1 MNANAN
7 ANAHTVHT
15 QILKKKTSTIRAK
28 RIPTDGRRRGGT
40 VHFSPR
46 VAVHQQ
52 EYRHAVVV
60 GETTRTSSLSPAS
73 SLSWLTRQDYRSIQ
87 KEVFATLDRIAI
99 LEHRPHPPHRN
110 QGTRRE
116 EQADEHPSQST
127 TLVCSRGLEDYCRT
141 KKGSLLP
148 HVVARRKHTVYAVLH
163 TQKQQRQLLLVQ
175 PTSSTVATSSY
186 DEEEDHHRRRLRH
199 VSETHSCHGIHTGIV
214 RGADDSQAALA
225 VYAEQRQEQDDEVV
239 QQQRERRHHSSMQEE
254 DPNKHPRDAAPP
266 IATNTVVTFIGV
278 LM

>member
-1 MNANAN
+1 MN

-28 RIPTDGRRRGGT
+28 RINTDGRRRGCT
-40 VHFSPR
+40 VRFSPC

-60 GETTRTSSLSPAS
+60 GETTRTLS
-73 SLSWLTRQDYRSIQ
+73 SWLTLQEYRSIQ

-99 LEHRPHPPHRN
+99 SEHRPHPPHRN
-110 QGTRRE
+110 QGAHRE
-116 EQADEHPSQST
+116 EQAAAHPPQSTT
-127 TLVCSRGLEDYCRT
+127 TLVCSRGLEDYCRI

-163 TQKQQRQLLLVQ
+163 TQRQQRQFLVR
-175 PTSSTVATSSY
+175 PMSSTVATSSY

-199 VSETHSCHGIHTGIV
+199 VSETHSGHGIQTGLV

-225 VYAEQRQEQDDEVV
+225 VYAEQRQEQEDEVV

-254 DPNKHPRDAAPP
+254 DPQQHPRDAAPP
-266 IATNTVVTFIGV
+266 IATNTVGNFIGV

>member
-7 ANAHTVHT
+7 TVVHK

-28 RIPTDGRRRGGT
+28 RLPTDGRRRGGT
-40 VHFSPR
+40 VRFSPR

-73 SLSWLTRQDYRSIQ
+73 SSSWLTLQDYRSIQ
-87 KEVFATLDRIAI
+87 KEVFATLDRIA
-99 LEHRPHPPHRN
+99 LSEHRHHPPHRN
-110 QGTRRE
+110 QGTHRE
-116 EQADEHPSQST
+116 EQADEPPPQST

-163 TQKQQRQLLLVQ
+163 TQKQQRQLVVR

-186 DEEEDHHRRRLRH
+186 DEDEDHHRRRLRH
-199 VSETHSCHGIHTGIV
+199 VSETHSGHGIQTGIV

-225 VYAEQRQEQDDEVV
+225 VYAEQRQEHEDEVV
-239 QQQRERRHHSSMQEE
+239 QQQRERRHHNSMQEE

-266 IATNTVVTFIGV
+266 IATNTVVNFIGV